1 MKSRFLEGEDLCGIE
16 IIEVVLDA
24 ADASDCEYY
33 VMWSCNHASK
43 ATGNALLRRRWNMGQ
58 GEGSNLCKQCGA
70 DYGRHMRTLEYQQ
83 RAAERSAVG
92 GRRCLAMDYRITPM
106 MIRAFEIRQQ
116 TRPPLR

>member
-1 MKSRFLEGEDLCGIE
+1 MKSRFHEGEDLCGIE

-33 VMWSCNHASK
+33 VMWSCGHASK

-58 GEGSNLCKQCGA
+58 GEGSNLCLDCSGY
-70 DYGRHMRTLEYQQ
+70 YGRHRRTLEYKR
-83 RAAERSAVG
+83 RAAEREKAG
-92 GRRCLAMDYRITPM
+92 GRRRPAMDYRITPM
-106 MIRAFEIRQQ
+106 MIRAFEIRQH